1 MALRFPVYQY
11 IMELTQAPTPQ
22 ALKCSLTYCNVL
34 ALWPCPRAARHQLTA
49 AHASQ
54 RPLALPEG
62 QVTPRPRPLQ
72 SSPVGRPAS
81 GQTSPPVL
89 PWTLASPYWGTGKG
103 LCPAR
108 RLVVTDREDRSL
120 LDPSL
125 PPGVRLHTK
134 GSPSGVRGAVTPC
147 PGERLARPPSTQA
160 ESQRSVPGTAHAPT
174 KPER

>member
-34 ALWPCPRAARHQLTA
+34 
-49 AHASQ
+49 
-54 RPLALPEG
+54 
-62 QVTPRPRPLQ
+62 

-125 PPGVRLHTK
+125 PPGVRLQ
-134 GSPSGVRGAVTPC
+134 GAVTPC